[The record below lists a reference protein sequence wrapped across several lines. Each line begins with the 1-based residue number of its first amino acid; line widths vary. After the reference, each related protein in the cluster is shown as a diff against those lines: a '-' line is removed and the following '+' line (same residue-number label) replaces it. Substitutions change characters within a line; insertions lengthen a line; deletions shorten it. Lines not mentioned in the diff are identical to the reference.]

1 MTEQEHKLFTFLD
14 ELGNEWGTKC
24 YYHRETREEA
34 TFHYK
39 FNRGNLKVTL
49 VVDCGETRIEAVMN
63 VYELIPRPS
72 VFKCW
77 DGLEETLIDFYKSNP
92 DKGIFKTILNQQ
104 EIHPLTAENPIYVS
118 KVFSLVCRDPDTCT
132 LRNYMLMITG
142 GADEEYM
149 AFVLVDLEA
158 GSYKE
163 EVVSW
168 YNVVYKAF
176 FDQFPEFEDIYGHW
190 GDDL

>member
-1 MTEQEHKLFTFLD
+1 MTEQEHKLFNFLD

-24 YYHRETREEA
+24 YYHLETREEA

-39 FNRGNLKVTL
+39 FNRENLKVTL
-49 VVDCGETRIEAVMN
+49 IVDCGETHIEAVMD

-77 DGLEETLIDFYKSNP
+77 DGLEETLIDFYKNNP
-92 DKGIFKTILNQQ
+92 DKDIFKTILDQQ
-104 EIHPLTAENPIYVS
+104 RIHPLIPIDIS
-118 KVFSLVCRDPDTCT
+118 CRSNVFSLVCRDPDTCT
-132 LRNYMLMITG
+132 LRKYMLMITG
-142 GADEEYM
+142 GADDGYM
-149 AFVLVDLEA
+149 DFVLVDLEA

-176 FDQFPEFEDIYGHW
+176 FDQFPEFEDIYGH
-190 GDDL
+190 